1 MEMEGENK
9 AADAARGAPLWF
21 AQTGG
26 MFSTGSVGCH
36 CLWKPA
42 VMTVGDDCFVGAPL
56 GALGVTAA
64 SE

>member
-9 AADAARGAPLWF
+9 AADAAAPLWF

-26 MFSTGSVGCH
+26 MFSTASGGCH

-42 VMTVGDDCFVGAPL
+42 VITVGDDCFVGAPR